1 MITKE
6 ELKEIATSTINENQE
21 LLDRIQSICQSLITN
36 CTSMNIQNFYEY
48 QDILTGIYGT
58 LNPIYKKLRALKE
71 NYEAQRFNQLKL
83 EADVN
88 GTKFIA
94 EVAKR
99 EASEFV
105 SDLRL
110 ARDLLEGYIEACVQA
125 IQTCRTHIWEY
136 KQDTKY
142 EI

>member
-1 MITKE
+1 
-6 ELKEIATSTINENQE
+6 
-21 LLDRIQSICQSLITN
+21 
-36 CTSMNIQNFYEY
+36 MNIQNFYEY
-48 QDILTGIYGT
+48 QDVLTGIYGT

-136 KQDTKY
+136 KQDTRY